1 MERPRSLTN
10 PVHYDVTIL
19 GGGPAGNA
27 AALSLKRLRP
37 SLKVL
42 VVEASRNH
50 QWQVGETLSPGCKSI
65 LQSLGCWEPFRA
77 ECFIESFGTSS
88 AWGNDRAS
96 DNEFIFSLGG
106 SGYHVDRLRFEHLL
120 SNCSQQAG
128 AELLSGFHVAAQ
140 EFAGGHGWHL
150 TLRSPSSIQQVET
163 HFVVDATGR
172 SASFAVQ
179 NGAHRMADD
188 RLMGVFTRFTFPSGL
203 APKDPR
209 TLIEAQQDGW
219 WYSALTPDACIV
231 VAWMSDA
238 DLIRARALHL
248 SANWLNHLQRSRL
261 TSARIAQGQPELPP
275 RLQAAQSQI
284 LTRTSG
290 PGWVA
295 TGDAATALDP
305 LSSQGILKALR
316 TGKLASFVALDAL
329 TGRPS
334 TQSRYDA
341 LLVRDYEQFKET
353 KTWFY
358 SQEQRWAQSP
368 FWSRRRA

>member
-1 MERPRSLTN
+1 M
-10 PVHYDVTIL
+10 HYDVTIL

-27 AALSLKRLRP
+27 AGLSLKRLRP

-42 VVEASRNH
+42 IVEASRNH

-65 LQSLGCWEPFRA
+65 LQSLGCWDHFCA
-77 ECFIESFGTSS
+77 ECFIESYGTTS
-88 AWGNDRAS
+88 AWGHDRAS

-106 SGYHVDRLRFEHLL
+106 SGYHIDRLRFERLL
-120 SNCSQQAG
+120 SHCSQQAG
-128 AELLSGFHVAAQ
+128 AELLSGFHVASQ
-140 EFAGGHGWHL
+140 EFVGNNSWHL
-150 TLRSPSSIQQVET
+150 TLRGTSNHRPSNIEHVET
-163 HFVVDATGR
+163 HFVIDATGR
-172 SASFAVQ
+172 AASFAVQ
-179 NGAHRMADD
+179 NGAHRSADD

-209 TLIEAQQDGW
+209 TLIEAQPDGW
-219 WYSALTPDACIV
+219 WYSALTPDDCMV

-238 DLIRARALHL
+238 DLIRAHSLNFATK
-248 SANWLNHLQRSRL
+248 WLEHLQHSRL
-261 TSARIAQGQPELPP
+261 TSARVVQGQPELPP

-295 TGDAATALDP
+295 AGDAATALDP

-316 TGKLASFVALDAL
+316 TGKLSSFVALDCL

-341 LLVRDYEQFKET
+341 LVVRDYEQYKGA

-358 SQEQRWAQSP
+358 SQEQRWPHSL
-368 FWSRRRA
+368 FWSRRY

>member
-1 MERPRSLTN
+1 M
-10 PVHYDVTIL
+10 HYDVTIL

-27 AALSLKRLRP
+27 AALSLKRMRP
-37 SLKVL
+37 SMHVL
-42 VVEASRNH
+42 IVEASRNH

-65 LQSLGCWEPFRA
+65 LQSLGCWEHFRA
-77 ECFIESFGTSS
+77 ECFIESHGTTS
-88 AWGNDRAS
+88 AWGNDRAT

-106 SGYHVDRLRFEHLL
+106 SGYHVDRLRFERLL
-120 SNCSQQAG
+120 SHCSQQAG
-128 AELLSGFHVAAQ
+128 ADLLSSFRVASQ
-140 EFAGGHGWHL
+140 EFVGNNSWHL
-150 TLRSPSSIQQVET
+150 TLRGPSNIEQVET
-163 HFVVDATGR
+163 RFVVDATGR
-172 SASFAVQ
+172 VASFAAQ
-179 NGAHRMADD
+179 NGAHRIADD
-188 RLMGVFTRFTFPSGL
+188 RLMSVFTRFTFPSGL

-209 TLIEAQQDGW
+209 TLVEAQPDGW
-219 WYSALTPDACIV
+219 WYSALTPDDCLV

-238 DLIRARALHL
+238 DLIRARSLHL
-248 SANWLNHLQRSRL
+248 SVNWLEHLQRSRL
-261 TSARIAQGQPELPP
+261 TSARVAQGQPELPP

-295 TGDAATALDP
+295 TGDAASALDP

-316 TGKLASFVALDAL
+316 TGKLASFVALDCL

-341 LLVRDYEQFKET
+341 LVARDYEQYQET

-358 SQEQRWAQSP
+358 SQEKRWPQSA
-368 FWSRRRA
+368 FWSRRHLS